1 MTISSAKIDQYG
13 AFGDPSLP
21 GTNGRIETDSHADT
35 CCAGSNC
42 VVVEFT
48 NHVINVY
55 PYHKDLGKM
64 KSVPIA
70 SVATLAMDLNGQE

>member
-1 MTISSAKIDQYG
+1 MISSAEIDQYG
-13 AFGDPSLP
+13 AFGDALLP
-21 GTNGRIETDSHADT
+21 GTNGRLEPDSHADT

-42 VVVEFT
+42 VVLEFT
-48 NHVINVY
+48 NYVIDVY

-70 SVATLAMDLNGQE
+70 LVATLATDSNGKE